1 VFLNVVLLSLLPF
14 VGNFAG
20 SLTAELFSPSDRWRN
35 RALHAAAG
43 IVVAVVAIEI
53 MPEALQVLSGVQI
66 AASFLAGGIVYLL
79 AQAAIER
86 RVGGGTQMWMIYL
99 AVATDLFADGLLIG
113 SGSAVTASL
122 GLALAVGQVLADV
135 PEGLATTSTFEANGV
150 PRRRR
155 LLRAATLVLPVV
167 AGSVLSYLMLR
178 EASESAQRAALVA
191 AAGLFTVAV
200 FEDMIAEA
208 HEASEDTRASSV
220 ALLGGFALFALVST
234 GLG

>member
-1 VFLNVVLLSLLPF
+1 MLRVVLLSLLPF
-14 VGNFAG
+14 VGNLAG
-20 SLTAELFSPSDRWRN
+20 SITAEVVSPSDRWRN

-53 MPEALQVLSGVQI
+53 MPEAVDVLSGVQI
-66 AASFLAGGIVYLL
+66 AAAFLGGGILYLL

-86 RVGGGTQMWMIYL
+86 RVGDGTTMWMIYL

-113 SGSAVTASL
+113 SGTAVTASL
-122 GLALAVGQVLADV
+122 GLALAIGQVLADI
-135 PEGLATTSTFEANGV
+135 PEGLATTSTFQANGV

-155 LLRAATLVLPVV
+155 LLLAATLVLPVTV
-167 AGSVLSYLMLR
+167 GAVLSYLTLR
-178 EASESAQRAALVA
+178 GASESAQRAALVA
-191 AAGLFTVAV
+191 TAGLFTVAV

-208 HEASEDTRASSV
+208 HEASEDTQGSTL

-234 GLG
+234 GLD